1 METAEQ
7 HSDTQQQI
15 DGEPRVESPPDPEA
29 PKSTGVLVEVVMDS
43 FRVNGELFAPGVP
56 RRLVDIL
63 NSNDMSYFI
72 MNSGTLDDP
81 LNSERE
87 ALSFEVIQLDRSGI
101 LFAIPRGE
109 VRKPDPF
116 EVVRKKRV
124 PSSVVLPGYEV
135 TGHLHLMPDAD
146 PKLVPIVSDHHFVP
160 FTDVTVTADKGRTQ
174 LWREPLLI
182 INMARALFYGKK
194 PAEGAA

>member
-1 METAEQ
+1 MEIETEQ
-7 HSDTQQQI
+7 FLEPQQNT
-15 DGEPRVESPPDPEA
+15 DAPPEPEA
-29 PKSTGVLVEVVMDS
+29 PRTTGVIVEIVMDS
-43 FRVNGELFAPGVP
+43 FRVNGELFAPGIP

-81 LNSERE
+81 LNPQAEPRN
-87 ALSFEVIQLDRSGI
+87 FDVIQLDRSGI

-116 EVVRKKRV
+116 EVVRKKPV
-124 PSSVVLPGYEV
+124 PSTVVLPGYNV

-160 FTDVTVTADKGRTQ
+160 FTHVTVTADKGRTQ

-182 INMARALFYGKK
+182 INMARALFYGKQ
-194 PAEGAA
+194 PADEVA

>member
-1 METAEQ
+1 METEIEQ
-7 HSDTQQQI
+7 YVDAQPNL
-15 DGEPRVESPPDPEA
+15 EASPQMEA
-29 PKSTGVLVEVVMDS
+29 PRSTGVLVEIVMDS
-43 FRVNGELFAPGVP
+43 FRVSGELFAPGVP

-63 NSNDMSYFI
+63 NSNDTTYFT

-81 LNSERE
+81 LNPE
-87 ALSFEVIQLDRSGI
+87 AEPESFDAIQLDRAGI

-109 VRKPDPF
+109 IHKPDPF

-124 PSSVVLPGYEV
+124 PSTVVLPGYEA
-135 TGHLHLMPDAD
+135 TGHLHLMPEAD

-160 FTDVTVTADKGRTQ
+160 FTDVTVTADKGRAQ
-174 LWREPLLI
+174 AWHERLLI

-194 PAEGAA
+194 PAGGEL

>member
-1 METAEQ
+1 MEIDTEQ
-7 HSDTQQQI
+7 PVDAQPAL
-15 DGEPRVESPPDPEA
+15 EAPPQPEA
-29 PKSTGVLVEVVMDS
+29 PKATGVIVEIVMDS

-63 NSNDMSYFI
+63 NSNDMTYFI

-81 LNSERE
+81 LNAE
-87 ALSFEVIQLDRSGI
+87 AGTRKFDLIQLDRSGI

-124 PSSVVLPGYEV
+124 PSTVVLPGYEAS
-135 TGHLHLMPDAD
+135 GHLYLMPDAD
-146 PKLVPIVSDHHFVP
+146 PKMVPIVSDHHFVP
-160 FTDVTVTADKGRTQ
+160 FTDVTVTADKGRSQ
-174 LWREPLLI
+174 VWREPLLI

-194 PAEGAA
+194 PADEAV

>member
-1 METAEQ
+1 MET
-7 HSDTQQQI
+7 DTEHVDAQPNLEASP
-15 DGEPRVESPPDPEA
+15 EPEGTRA
-29 PKSTGVLVEVVMDS
+29 TGVIVEIVMDS

-63 NSNDMSYFI
+63 NSNDMTYFI

-81 LNSERE
+81 LNAE
-87 ALSFEVIQLDRSGI
+87 AEAHSFDVIQLDRSGI

-124 PSSVVLPGYEV
+124 PSTVVLPGYNV

-146 PKLVPIVSDHHFVP
+146 PKMVPIVADHHFVP
-160 FTDVTVTADKGRTQ
+160 FTDVTVTADKGRVQ
-174 LWREPLLI
+174 VWREPLLI

-194 PAEGAA
+194 PAGEAV

>member
-1 METAEQ
+1 MEIDTEQ
-7 HSDTQQQI
+7 HVDAQPNLETPP
-15 DGEPRVESPPDPEA
+15 EPEG
-29 PKSTGVLVEVVMDS
+29 PKATGVIVEIVMDS

-63 NSNDMSYFI
+63 NSNDMTYFI

-81 LNSERE
+81 LNAESE
-87 ALSFEVIQLDRSGI
+87 AHSFDVIQLDRSGI

-109 VRKPDPF
+109 LRKPDPF
-116 EVVRKKRV
+116 EVVPKKRV
-124 PSSVVLPGYEV
+124 PSTVVLPGYNV

-146 PKLVPIVSDHHFVP
+146 PKMVPIVADHHFVP
-160 FTDVTVTADKGRTQ
+160 FTDVTVTADKGRSQ
-174 LWREPLLI
+174 VWREPLLI

-194 PAEGAA
+194 PADEAV